1 MPELKVTGKRPL
13 EGKITISGAKN
24 AVLPQMAASLL
35 TNEKVTLTNVPDI
48 TDVGDM
54 KRVLE
59 AYGVRV
65 NWNRRKSTLE
75 LQAENPT
82 QRLPG
87 TNVGKAIRAS
97 FLVFGPLL
105 ARNREANVYRPGG
118 CKIQKGGRKVDFHI
132 EAMADMGAKKIRE
145 DSPETENGVISMKAV
160 NGLKSKIITFKKSSV
175 GATETVMMAASL
187 VEGKTVIRHAAIE
200 PEICDLAEMLRN
212 MGAEIEI
219 EEDVKIIEEITQFG
233 ITEEIEK
240 WNVIRVEGQESLTEV
255 THKVMPD
262 RIEFGTYAIA
272 AAMNNG
278 KIQLEVED
286 DMKESMLKAIRQP
299 LLDAGVKIDE
309 ANSDIVEVS
318 LKNNVITP
326 VDVQTGPYP
335 AFPTDLL
342 PQWVTFM
349 TQAQATDIKAHT
361 IMRDTIFH
369 DRFKFVKGLKE
380 MKAKIDE
387 IKEYQMESNE
397 EIKKHRIHAGSAL
410 SGARVQATDL
420 RGGAALVLAALVA
433 RGSTVVEQFE
443 NVNRGYED
451 MVGKLNACG
460 AKLEISL
467 PQSRPG
473 HDGGPF

>member
-1 MPELKVTGKRPL
+1 MPELMVTGKRSL
-13 EGKITISGAKN
+13 TGNIKISGAKN

-35 TNEKVTLTNVPDI
+35 TNEKVILTNVPDI
-48 TDVGDM
+48 TDVEDM

-59 AYGVRV
+59 AYRVRV
-65 NWNRRKSTLE
+65 NWNHSNSTLE

-82 QRLPG
+82 QQLPG

-105 ARNREANVYRPGG
+105 ARKGEANVYRPGG
-118 CKIQKGGRKVDFHI
+118 CKIQRGGRKVDFHI
-132 EAMADMGAKKIRE
+132 EAMADMGARKIRE
-145 DSPETENGVISMKAV
+145 DSPETANGVISMKAV
-160 NGLKSKIITFKKSSV
+160 NGLKPEIITFKKSSV

-187 VEGKTVIRHAAIE
+187 VPGKTVIRNAAVE
-200 PEICDLAEMLRN
+200 PEILDLAAMLGE
-212 MGAEIEI
+212 MGAQITVDENVE
-219 EEDVKIIEEITQFG
+219 IIEEITEFG
-233 ITEEIEK
+233 ITERITE
-240 WNVIRVEGQESLTEV
+240 WNVITVEGRESLTGV

-278 KIQLEVED
+278 EIQLVVEEN
-286 DMKESMLKAIRQP
+286 MKESMLRAIRQP

-309 ANSDIVEVS
+309 AERNIVKVS
-318 LKNNVITP
+318 LRDNIITP

-349 TQAQATDIKAHT
+349 TQAQATRRKTYTT
-361 IMRDTIFH
+361 IYDKIY
-369 DRFKFVKGLKE
+369 DGRFNYVDGLKK
-380 MKAKIDE
+380 MGAKIEKIND
-387 IKEYQMESNE
+387 KEY
-397 EIKKHRIHAGSAL
+397 RINTGSAL
-410 SGARVQATDL
+410 SGTHVQATDL

-433 RGSTVVEQFE
+433 RGSTVVKQYE
-443 NVNRGYED
+443 NVKRGYED
-451 MVGKLNACG
+451 MVGKLKACG
-460 AKLEISL
+460 AKLEIL

-473 HDGGPF
+473 HYGGHF